1 MTGDKPYITRR
12 GFTEENEWRDA
23 LGHYEPLHFFGS
35 VGYCH
40 ATKTEAKTFCE
51 VHNKVNTSG
60 STASWVRVGPCQY
73 QVIIKECPTFEQ
85 HFFRG
90 K

>member
-1 MTGDKPYITRR
+1 MKY
-12 GFTEENEWRDA
+12 
-23 LGHYEPLHFFGS
+23 
-35 VGYCH
+35 

-85 HFFRG
+85 HFFWG